1 MTDLKV
7 TDAELQAVVS
17 RLGDAAVTTLESGS
31 LGSSALGSEIVDA
44 AFGEVDG
51 LILTVAR
58 ALSTAASSAAT
69 ATADA
74 ADVLEKSDK
83 SLAGSA
89 K

>member
-7 TDAELQAVVS
+7 TDAELQAVIS
-17 RLGDAAVTTLESGS
+17 RLGDAALTTLESSS
-31 LGSSALGSEIVDA
+31 LGSGALGSEIVDA

-58 ALSTAASSAAT
+58 ALSTAAGSAAT

-74 ADVLEKSDK
+74 AVVLEKSDK

>member
-7 TDAELQAVVS
+7 TDAELQAAVA
-17 RLGDAAVTTLESGS
+17 RLGDAAVTTLASGS
-31 LGSSALGSEIVDA
+31 LGSAGLGSDVVA
-44 AFGEVDG
+44 AALGEVDG
-51 LILTVAR
+51 LILTVAQ
-58 ALSTAASSAAT
+58 ALSTAATSAAT
-69 ATADA
+69 ATSNA